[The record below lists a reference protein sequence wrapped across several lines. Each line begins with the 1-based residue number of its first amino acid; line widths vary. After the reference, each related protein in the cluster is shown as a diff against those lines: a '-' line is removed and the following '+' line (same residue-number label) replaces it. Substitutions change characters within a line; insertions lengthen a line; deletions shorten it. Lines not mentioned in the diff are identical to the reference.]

1 MLTAYLRKGKL
12 QRKVLIL
19 MVSTRKRES
28 THTNTLCSQEFVRM
42 NALMMVILD
51 DVVSLDI
58 LCVTK

>member
-28 THTNTLCSQEFVRM
+28 THTNTLCAQEFVRM